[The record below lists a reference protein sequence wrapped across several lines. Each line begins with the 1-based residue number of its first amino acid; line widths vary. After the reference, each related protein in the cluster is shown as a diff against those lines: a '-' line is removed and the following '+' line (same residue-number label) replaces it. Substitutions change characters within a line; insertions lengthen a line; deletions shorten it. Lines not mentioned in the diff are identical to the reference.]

1 MIGILC
7 NFMYL
12 KISQREMTQSRM
24 KYAAEKKIGN
34 GKLFK
39 VKFKVGS

>member
-24 KYAAEKKIGN
+24 KYTTEKKMGN